1 LTLGAVVL
9 DTFVE
14 TLSMNNGR
22 ALRGVDAWMEPIKG
36 AVALLGL
43 MTGTAGMFLTNDGEV
58 AVISMSMTSACA
70 LIFFQTVTFARD

>member
-1 LTLGAVVL
+1 
-9 DTFVE
+9 
-14 TLSMNNGR
+14 
-22 ALRGVDAWMEPIKG
+22 MEPIKG